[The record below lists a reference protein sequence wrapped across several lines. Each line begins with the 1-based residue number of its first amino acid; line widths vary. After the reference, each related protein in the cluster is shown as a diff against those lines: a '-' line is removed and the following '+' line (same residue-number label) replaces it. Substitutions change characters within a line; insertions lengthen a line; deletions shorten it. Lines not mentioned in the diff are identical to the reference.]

1 MNINDYT
8 REEKDRAL
16 DEAWEMMNPKSS
28 LYSETE
34 TTNWQKLLDK
44 RNALIARAEIIGL
57 PLGNPH
63 NAKLKDLE
71 RYVVNG
77 ERRCRNES

>member
-1 MNINDYT
+1 MGLTDRKYT
-8 REEKDRAL
+8 Q
-16 DEAWEMMNPKSS
+16 
-28 LYSETE
+28 TE
-34 TTNWQKLLDK
+34 TTNWQRSIEK
-44 RNALIARAEIIGL
+44 RKALINRAELIGL

-77 ERRCRNES
+77 ERRVSNEG